1 MSLTWPELRASALVG
16 TEKRAVRADAIAG
29 LDPAALPDATPERLA
44 LHAAALLGAQQQA
57 GALPS
62 PVTGDAP
69 GPPRPEP
76 PEPEAPPEAVQ
87 LLELLL
93 GGNLGPAWAVA
104 PFATHWF
111 VECRRAGRVVPHRL
125 LVRVL
130 DHATADAGLHPNVR
144 ACLGRRGA
152 WLAGRR
158 EAWSWAA
165 ADLETPTAI
174 EPEALAELGKA
185 ERVAALRAV
194 RVDDPDRGRAL
205 LDTLLPDLDAA
216 TRTDLLG
223 CLAVGLGPDDEPLL
237 EAALDDRSKN
247 VRRVAISLLDGL
259 PGSARARRLTDVLA
273 PLISIEGRLRPTITV
288 AMPEPPDGELAR
300 DLPPPDGSLVA
311 EAHWLRTLVAGV
323 PLAWWETTLGD
334 GPAKLL
340 GRRFEP
346 ADDLV
351 AGWSRAAVAERS
363 TAWAA
368 TLLRHRSDP
377 GLWALAGAASPELVA
392 EHLKRTE
399 DWTERIRTLEA
410 LPRPWSPPLADAVLR
425 TARRSKH
432 PRPVV
437 DAIATA
443 GPGALPVESL
453 PTVQRWLDRTS
464 PDDDQMLHRALRRLV
479 QSLTVHQSI
488 TEAFA

>member
-1 MSLTWPELRASALVG
+1 M
-16 TEKRAVRADAIAG
+16 
-29 LDPAALPDATPERLA
+29 
-44 LHAAALLGAQQQA
+44 
-57 GALPS
+57 
-62 PVTGDAP
+62 
-69 GPPRPEP
+69 
-76 PEPEAPPEAVQ
+76 
-87 LLELLL
+87 
-93 GGNLGPAWAVA
+93 
-104 PFATHWF
+104 
-111 VECRRAGRVVPHRL
+111 RV
-125 LVRVL
+125 
-130 DHATADAGLHPNVR
+130 
-144 ACLGRRGA
+144 CLGRRGV

-158 EAWSWAA
+158 EPWRWATVDA
-165 ADLETPTAI
+165 EPDPAIGPET
-174 EPEALAELGKA
+174 LAELGKA

-194 RVDDPDRGRAL
+194 RADDPARGRAL

-237 EAALDDRSKN
+237 ETALDDRSKN

-273 PLISIEGRLRPTITV
+273 PLVSIEGRLRPTITV

-334 GPAKLL
+334 GPDKLL

-351 AGWSRAAVAERS
+351 AGWTRAAVAERN

-368 TLLRHRSDP
+368 ALLRHTSDP
-377 GLWALAGAASPELVA
+377 GLWALAGNVSPDLVA
-392 EHLKRTE
+392 EHLKRT
-399 DWTERIRTLEA
+399 DNGYERVRLLEA
-410 LPRPWSPPLADAVLR
+410 LPRPWSPPLADAILR

-432 PRPVV
+432 PHALV
-437 DAIATA
+437 DAIAA
-443 GPGALPVESL
+443 FGPDALPAESL
-453 PTVQRWLDRTS
+453 PAVQRWLDRTS
-464 PDDDQMLHRALRRLV
+464 PDDDQMLHRALRGLV
-479 QSLTVHQSI
+479 QSLTVRQSI